1 MPLSVFNSDQFNV
14 DRFRAEV
21 WKEFDV
27 EPLTA
32 FSSRSEPK
40 TRKRKRERVN
50 STVDRFVELMNGPNP
65 PATETEMLAALTP
78 VMTWVLSWLI
88 RQLVIQVLKY
98 CWKRWN
104 GERGTSVP

>member
-50 STVDRFVELMNGPNP
+50 STVDMFVELMNGPNP